1 MFNGV
6 GTALL
11 TPFNEDFTIDYTSY
25 EKLLKYQIENE
36 IDYLVV
42 LGTTGEAPVISF
54 DEREKLIAF
63 TQEKVNGKVKIVVGT
78 GSNNPKNVIENN
90 KLAEKYKVDGVL
102 IVNPY
107 YNKSSQKGL
116 VEYYKYIC
124 ENTQLPVILYNVPG
138 RTGMNVLP
146 ETVIAIADQNKNVV
160 AVKEASGNISQIA
173 QLIASKPKDLQVISG
188 NDDQTLP
195 IMALGGVGV
204 ISVFSNIF
212 PKEMKILV
220 DAMLNNN
227 FEKAREIHN
236 RYLNMMNLLFVETS
250 PSPAKYLAS
259 YMGLMKN
266 ILRMPLYPISKKS
279 EEILVAEYN
288 KLKEMKWNMVL

>member
-227 FEKAREIHN
+227 FEKARKIHN

-288 KLKEMKWNMVL
+288 KLKEMKWIMVL

>member
-288 KLKEMKWNMVL
+288 KLKEMK